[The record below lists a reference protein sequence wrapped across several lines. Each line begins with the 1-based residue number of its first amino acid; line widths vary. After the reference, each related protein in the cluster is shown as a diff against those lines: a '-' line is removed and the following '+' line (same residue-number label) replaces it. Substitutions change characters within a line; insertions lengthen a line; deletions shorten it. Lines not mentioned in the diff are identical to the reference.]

1 MYNNPIVDGYESSL
15 LTNNKPTS
23 SNLTMANNDEDTKLT
38 SPRPEDLPKLPVKL
52 LSERL
57 KKESWN
63 RRHVTKSGGIPATT
77 TYKCPVY
84 KISTRQGQLSTTGI
98 STNFV
103 TAIDLPTDKDESFWI
118 QRGAAA
124 LCCLDD

>member
-52 LSERL
+52 LSERVKCFL
-57 KKESWN
+57 YYQLYIFCQRIMFSTQLQLTN
-63 RRHVTKSGGIPATT
+63 VQYTKYPHA
-77 TYKCPVY
+77 KV
-84 KISTRQGQLSTTGI
+84 
-98 STNFV
+98 N
-103 TAIDLPTDKDESFWI
+103 
-118 QRGAAA
+118 
-124 LCCLDD
+124 